1 MLSSCDL
8 KGHRVDS
15 DDYFFDI
22 ESTAVDARVAQH
34 ARIYSGYGITFF
46 REMIA
51 PPEDFHWIS
60 TRVFPRACYLADVID
75 FGGTFLGLFF
85 DDTFGDLVKRTLRL

>member
-1 MLSSCDL
+1 MI
-8 KGHRVDS
+8 
-15 DDYFFDI
+15 FFFLI

-75 FGGTFLGLFF
+75 FGGTFLALFF
-85 DDTFGDLVKRTLRL
+85 R